1 LFSALVNDP
10 RELLQDY
17 IERPEAYP
25 HEILPILMALVSKTK
40 EEATLT
46 PEEQLL
52 LNASVT
58 TYAERSVPSR
68 KSTSATTDASTRL
81 QPSEEDED
89 ELEWG
94 DEEKELEW
102 GDAPILSMSAED
114 VGDFSD
120 PLARNDEAPREI
132 SLEDF
137 VPDTSDG
144 WWLR

>member
-1 LFSALVNDP
+1 
-10 RELLQDY
+10 
-17 IERPEAYP
+17 
-25 HEILPILMALVSKTK
+25 VSKTK

-120 PLARNDEAPREI
+120 PLDRNDEAPREI